1 MSLNIPFNPYKIY
14 KTNIEEAAGKEQRDP
29 DKRIL
34 CFIPQ
39 EEAAFSDFLAKVMK
53 AGKITEDQFQI
64 FPVEGNESY
73 PLAELGW
80 LHSADVIFCIGL
92 PLVRLHLHLSAP
104 YYSPA
109 RVADATVAVLPSLT
123 TIRNSQKEKKEL
135 WLLIQKLFLH
145 E

>member
-14 KTNIEEAAGKEQRDP
+14 KTNIDTTAARTKRDP
-29 DKRIL
+29 GKRIL

-39 EEAAFSDFLAKVMK
+39 EETEFSGFLTKVME
-53 AGKITEDQFQI
+53 AGKIAEDQFQI
-64 FPVEGNESY
+64 FPVGENESY

-80 LHSADVIFCIGL
+80 LPSADVIFCIGL
-92 PLVRLHLHLSAP
+92 PLARLYLHLSAP
-104 YYSPA
+104 DYSPA
-109 RVADATVAVLPSLT
+109 RIAKTTVVALPSLT
-123 TIRNSQKEKKEL
+123 TIQNSQKEKKEL